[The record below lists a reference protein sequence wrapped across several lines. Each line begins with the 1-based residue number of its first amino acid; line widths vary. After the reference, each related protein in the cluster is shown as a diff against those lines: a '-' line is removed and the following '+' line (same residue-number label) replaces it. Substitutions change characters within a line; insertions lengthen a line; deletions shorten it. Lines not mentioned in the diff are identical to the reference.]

1 MLTERFR
8 SPEDDFGAPKPS
20 LARKTRRNKNQLKWK
35 WITTQPVEK
44 FATFLPLECFL
55 IEGVSLSIFLSSNCN
70 GIKGAPWLQEVWR
83 LSGSTTNFFL
93 RDGSLAACQ
102 GTSHTEVLL
111 LGGNCCETHTHARKH
126 TRTHTPILL
135 KTSPCFALPR
145 APEGSTPSS
154 GPILPLPSFWSAG
167 HGVPAAE
174 IPPSPAHCTSNA

>member
-111 LGGNCCETHTHARKH
+111 GGNCCETHARAQTHTHAH
-126 TRTHTPILL
+126 THSFENVPLL
-135 KTSPCFALPR
+135 CFAK
-145 APEGSTPSS
+145 SS
-154 GPILPLPSFWSAG
+154 
-167 HGVPAAE
+167 
-174 IPPSPAHCTSNA
+174 